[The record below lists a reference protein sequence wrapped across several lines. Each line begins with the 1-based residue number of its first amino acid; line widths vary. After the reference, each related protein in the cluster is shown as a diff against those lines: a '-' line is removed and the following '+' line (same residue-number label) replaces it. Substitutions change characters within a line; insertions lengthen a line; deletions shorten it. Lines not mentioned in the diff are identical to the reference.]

1 MIDHFRADA
10 NLHFELDAR
19 MESDEATKRRRQRSA
34 GDLLHHAE
42 SHPAR
47 KARCG
52 EAITGYFLKLQQT
65 TRITEQHFTVIGEP
79 DTARR
84 APEQWTLGLELEAL
98 DLLTNRRLRQ
108 VEPLGRAVETT
119 AVSNGDK
126 GAQQLEIQH
135 ANGSQRLPAYPP
147 SQSPRRALSF
157 K

>member
-84 APEQWTLGLELEAL
+84 APEQP
-98 DLLTNRRLRQ
+98 
-108 VEPLGRAVETT
+108 EPLARVSYVEQRHQRFLRS
-119 AVSNGDK
+119 ARQ
-126 GAQQLEIQH
+126 AQS
-135 ANGSQRLPAYPP
+135 APF
-147 SQSPRRALSF
+147 QS
-157 K
+157 

>member
-10 NLHFELDAR
+10 NLHLELDAR

-84 APEQWTLGLELEAL
+84 APEQWTLGLDCVKLSRSAARWKPPQSATATKARNSSKSSML
-98 DLLTNRRLRQ
+98 TDLSVYPRTRPVSRLG
-108 VEPLGRAVETT
+108 GR
-119 AVSNGDK
+119 
-126 GAQQLEIQH
+126 
-135 ANGSQRLPAYPP
+135 
-147 SQSPRRALSF
+147 
-157 K
+157 